1 MMSNLPDL
9 LAGVASKVRRAQWF
23 RGVFATAASVL
34 GGIAIIMLLDLTF
47 PGLPNLFRALLS
59 VTVLLVVGIVC
70 WRVLILPLSR
80 PLDSKGL
87 ARRIEMENP
96 ELEESVSTALWV
108 GNRSSGT
115 LGEAVDKLA
124 VGGLSSKK
132 EAIAALVPTRRVG
145 QVAAIL
151 AGVLIL
157 SLAFAPHVTSALFR
171 RAVLPFSSGANAQ
184 ATSVV
189 VSPGD
194 VVVTRGDTLEISV
207 TGGRGDAFFESVP
220 GRVAMEN
227 TGEGSA
233 RFVMREVEESFTYRV
248 AVGAAESA
256 RFEVKVVAPPKAD
269 SFAVRVVLPE
279 YLGSEFIAED
289 PAYVEAVVGS
299 KLIPEL
305 ELPEGVT
312 AKGADEKV
320 LLKTGEIEW
329 KIGLENKIGT
339 TSEIGPL
346 TVVVAE
352 DQLPKVEWVWPLEE
366 EINAPPDAVLVFD
379 VESTDDYEVE
389 REAFF
394 VEFDGGGEFFDVPL
408 DLATFADR
416 GITELSVTARA
427 WDACPRTSEGQP
439 QYGESSTVRVFI
451 RRGSRDPE
459 LVALKKRIKEATQ
472 QARLA
477 ARELDQARGK
487 LLHNAERFDREA
499 VTKEDMTT
507 RAEAAVENI
516 AKAESALEKVASLTA
531 SLLLDEEVNQAS
543 EGAEDA
549 SRKAAEAP
557 LQSSA
562 DARAAASRTAAEA
575 AESAK
580 EQVKA
585 LEKSIAQAGDRAEQ
599 AIELGKLARKQE
611 RRVEEAESLAGGEPG
626 AWEEGRKMWA
636 RDQRKDADALDR
648 LQDKMERENSNAEP
662 AATEALA
669 AAAVEARTAAESE
682 SANDAT
688 DAARRAAA
696 SLAMAAQLGK
706 GESGE
711 GSSEKGDS
719 GKLAIQPTS
728 DSKFGRLP
736 ESAVSPP
743 ERNIL
748 GGSATNGELGAS
760 AENGVAPGFG
770 AAVRAYFNSLS
781 DE

>member
-1 MMSNLPDL
+1 MSNLPDL
-9 LAGVASKVRRAQWF
+9 LAGVASKVRRAQWL
-23 RGVFATAASVL
+23 RGIFATAASVL
-34 GGIAIIMLLDLTF
+34 GGIAVIMLLDLMF
-47 PGLPNLFRALLS
+47 PGLPTLLRALLS
-59 VTVLLVVGIVC
+59 VIVLVVGCIVC
-70 WRVLILPLSR
+70 WKYLILPLSR
-80 PLDSKGL
+80 PLDLKGL
-87 ARRIEMENP
+87 ARRIETENP

-124 VGGLSSKK
+124 VGGLSSRK
-132 EAIAALVPTRRVG
+132 EEIAALVPTRRVG
-145 QVAAIL
+145 QIAAAL
-151 AGVLIL
+151 AGVLV
-157 SLAFAPHVTSALFR
+157 LALVLAPHVTSALFR

-184 ATSVV
+184 AASIV

-194 VVVTRGDTLEISV
+194 VVVTRGDALEISV
-207 TGGRGDAFFESVP
+207 TGGRGDAFFETDS

-233 RFVMREVEESFTYRV
+233 RFVMREVEESFTYHV
-248 AVGAAESA
+248 AVGAAKSA
-256 RFEVKVVAPPKAD
+256 LFEVKVVAPPEAE

-279 YLGSEFIAED
+279 YLGGEFIAEN
-289 PAYVEAVVGS
+289 PALVEAVVGS
-299 KLIPEL
+299 ALVPEL

-312 AKGADEKV
+312 AKGADERV
-320 LLKTGEIEW
+320 LLETGETQWE
-329 KIGLENKIGT
+329 IGLENEIGI
-339 TSEIGPL
+339 TSRIGPL

-352 DQLPKVEWVWPLEE
+352 DQLPELEWVWPLEE
-366 EINAPPDAVLVFD
+366 EINAPPDAVLGFD
-379 VESTDDYEVE
+379 VESTDDYRVE

-394 VEFDGGGEFFDVPL
+394 VEFDGGGEYVDVPL
-408 DLATFADR
+408 DLATYADR
-416 GITELSVTARA
+416 GITELSITARA
-427 WDACPRTSEGQP
+427 WDAYPRTGEGQA
-439 QYGESSTVRVFI
+439 QYGESSAVRVFI
-451 RRGSRDPE
+451 RRGNRDPE
-459 LVALKKRIKEATQ
+459 VLALKEQIKEATQ
-472 QARLA
+472 QARQA
-477 ARELDQARGK
+477 ARELDQAQRK
-487 LLHNAERFDREA
+487 LLDNAKRFDREA
-499 VTKEDMTT
+499 VTKEDMTN
-507 RAEAAVENI
+507 RAEGAVENL

-531 SLLLDEEVNQAS
+531 SLPLDEEVNQAS

-562 DARAAASRTAAEA
+562 DARAAASRTAAKA

-585 LEKSIAQAGDRAEQ
+585 LEKAIAQAGDRAEQ

-611 RRVEEAESLAGGEPG
+611 RRVEEAEALDGGEPG
-626 AWEEGRKMWA
+626 AWEEGRKTWA

-669 AAAVEARTAAESE
+669 AAAAEARTAAESE
-682 SANDAT
+682 TADDAT

-719 GKLAIQPTS
+719 GKLAIQPSS
-728 DSKFGRLP
+728 DSNFARLP
-736 ESAVSPP
+736 ESAISPP
-743 ERNIL
+743 EENLL
-748 GGSATNGELGAS
+748 GGSASTGDLGAG
-760 AENGVAPGFG
+760 AEDGVPPGFG